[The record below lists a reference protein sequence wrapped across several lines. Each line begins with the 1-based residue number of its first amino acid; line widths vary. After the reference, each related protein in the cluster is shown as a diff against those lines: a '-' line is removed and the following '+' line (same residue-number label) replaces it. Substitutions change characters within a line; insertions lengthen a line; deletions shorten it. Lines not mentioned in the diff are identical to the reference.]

1 MIKQKCRTAVAR
13 QSPVEEKILIQRFK
27 PIVAA
32 FITMALVTF
41 VGVAFFFRPIAAADT
56 PSAPWPAPVAVLLY
70 LVLSIGLF
78 DWTARRLRKA
88 STAAVVIGGAQLI
101 VIVDLLARGER
112 GLITALAGTGLLI
125 GTWFSVALVYA
136 ILAPDE

>member
-1 MIKQKCRTAVAR
+1 LIKHW
-13 QSPVEEKILIQRFK
+13 K

-32 FITMALVTF
+32 FVTMALVTF
-41 VGVAFFFRPIAAADT
+41 AGVAFFYRPIAAADM
-56 PSAPWPAPVAVLLY
+56 PSAPWPAPIAMLLY

-78 DWTARRLRKA
+78 DWTARRLRSA
-88 STAAVVIGGAQLI
+88 STAAVVIGGAQFIL
-101 VIVDLLARGER
+101 VADLLARGER

-125 GTWFSVALVYA
+125 ATWFSVALVYA